1 MTTKTTV
8 AVIIPCFNQGAYVRA
23 AVASVRQ
30 QDWPHVE
37 CVVVDDGSTDPRT
50 VRILDELGREGIRL
64 VRQENRGL
72 PAARNAGV
80 HSTETPLF
88 VCLDADDRIAPTFIS
103 RLLPSLLDNPRVGY
117 CYCWTRFFG
126 ARTGRW
132 RCPEYDPKRLLLQNL
147 SPATALVRRAAF
159 DQVGGYRETMIHGY
173 EDWDLWLAFLAAGYA
188 GACVPETLFL
198 YRKQLPGRSMLHRT
212 LRRHSQLVG
221 ELVDHHRSL
230 FATQLGAP
238 GERDEEILP
247 LLSVEAELN
256 LIETFGPWRFM
267 QRVSSLP
274 PLNRFWGARQRRDD
288 ASRAERLAR
297 IKRSPAY
304 QLIVAVKSTPFYALY
319 AHRAHGP
326 SWRHGGLPAPDSV
339 AARSK
344 N

>member
-1 MTTKTTV
+1 MTRV
-8 AVIIPCFNQGAYVRA
+8 AVIIPCFNQGRFVRE
-23 AVASVRQ
+23 AVESVRR

-37 CVVVDDGSTDPRT
+37 CVVVDDGSTDPGT
-50 VRILDELGREGIRL
+50 VWTLDELAREGIRL

-80 HSTETPLF
+80 RSTETPLF

-103 RLLPSLLDNPRVGY
+103 RLLPRLLDDPGVGY

-126 ARTGRW
+126 ARSGRW

-147 SPATALVRRAAF
+147 SPATAVVRRAAF
-159 DQVGGYRETMIHGY
+159 DQVGGYRETMTHGY
-173 EDWDLWLAFLAAGYA
+173 EDWDLWLGLLAAGYA
-188 GACVPETLFL
+188 GACVPETLFF
-198 YRKQLPGRSMLHRT
+198 YRKHPPGRSMLHGT

-221 ELVDHHRSL
+221 ELVDHHRPL
-230 FATQLGAP
+230 FAAQLGAP
-238 GERDEEILP
+238 GERDEDILP
-247 LLSVEAELN
+247 LLGVEVELN

-267 QRVSSLP
+267 QRVP
-274 PLNRFWGARQRRDD
+274 GIRQQPRSDD

-304 QLIVAVKSTPFYALY
+304 QLIVAAKSTPFYALY

-326 SWRHGGLPAPDSV
+326 AWRHGGLLGQQRVES
-339 AARSK
+339 RK
-344 N
+344 